1 MAATTKRTQ
10 VADLKQ
16 QVDAGITRH
25 LAMSREL
32 PNWLDEYKTK
42 EIDLENVMNE
52 TTICTRRA
60 WIREK
65 IRVMEDLYEKINLT
79 WDLKGEQLVTLT
91 QILHHENYTNTALKD
106 FLENDKECEE
116 VLKSLGHYI
125 QLANET
131 HVEEGN
137 KIDINKQELDD
148 KLEWWRTQACDCI
161 WTEWGS
167 WSECTKTCGEGENA
181 GTTKRKREVSQLA
194 LNNGTCSGLCE
205 ESKKCNI
212 VCCPV
217 DCTWNQWSEWTKCEE
232 KCPVSEEDGKVH
244 RYRSKNEHQ
253 CGGAFCQGGSK
264 ETKSCHIISIMQ
276 DEIKGLQDDIAE
288 CNSNTTALYYKLC
301 DLLDCQNGGV
311 CHEGVCICQPGY
323 HGTSC
328 EKLPVYQPDGPQV
341 DILVATLTGRGWTQC
356 HKELY
361 SYLLDNNQFEEIG
374 EKCHGEKVFVGC
386 KRVGSDLLTVAAWGR
401 KATVFTDVTDEN
413 ETCSTIC
420 NSKKEAGTQ
429 WYRTPKA
436 WGFAA
441 QDDDLYLSFAD
452 IGDTHGPAP
461 QNGTAKTRLSW
472 YINRSNHGGYRCGA
486 DKHLYR
492 SKDWEMVF
500 FHAN

>member
-137 KIDINKQELDD
+137 KIDIDKQELDD

-181 GTTKRKREVSQLA
+181 GTTIRKREVSQEA
-194 LNNGTCSGLCE
+194 LNNGTCSGSPE
-205 ESKKCNI
+205 HIETCNER
-212 VCCPV
+212 CCPV
-217 DCTWNQWSEWTKCEE
+217 DCTWTLWTDWTKCEE
-232 KCPVSEEDGKVH
+232 KCPIGPDDGKIH
-244 RYRSKNEHQ
+244 RYRTKNEHQ
-253 CGGAFCQGGSK
+253 CGG
-264 ETKSCHIISIMQ
+264 TP
-276 DEIKGLQDDIAE
+276 
-288 CNSNTTALYYKLC
+288 CN
-301 DLLDCQNGGV
+301 
-311 CHEGVCICQPGY
+311 
-323 HGTSC
+323 GTSSEC
-328 EKLPVYQPDGPQV
+328 KDCDIV
-341 DILVATLTGRGWTQC
+341 DILRDKIDTCDEENDNLKSELQACTDKDCNKIEEAEIATFQRGQLVKKIEKWGPEYRIEFHIKIKSSPSMPINNWHNLFNLAADGCESSWDYKCRIPRVSIIHTGDLIQFHTSVSQIPS
-356 HKELY
+356 ELDPV
-361 SYLLDNNQFEEIG
+361 SEDFEMELD
-374 EKCHGEKVFVGC
+374 
-386 KRVGSDLLTVAAWGR
+386 
-401 KATVFTDVTDEN
+401 
-413 ETCSTIC
+413 
-420 NSKKEAGTQ
+420 Q
-429 WYRTPKA
+429 WYNVVMEHTVDMY
-436 WGFAA
+436 G
-441 QDDDLYLSFAD
+441 
-452 IGDTHGPAP
+452 
-461 QNGTAKTRLSW
+461 NGTFTLYVDCENVWEVLGTAATAYDNVAVYQSD
-472 YINRSNHGGYRCGA
+472 A
-486 DKHLYR
+486 DSPSAGPYVEVRGLRFLNY
-492 SKDWEMVF
+492 
-500 FHAN
+500 A

>member
-137 KIDINKQELDD
+137 KIDIDKQELDD

-181 GTTKRKREVSQLA
+181 GTTIRKREVSQEA
-194 LNNGTCSGLCE
+194 LNNGTCSGSPE
-205 ESKKCNI
+205 HIETCNER
-212 VCCPV
+212 CCPV
-217 DCTWNQWSEWTKCEE
+217 DCTWTLWTDWTKCEE
-232 KCPVSEEDGKVH
+232 KCPIGPDDGKIH
-244 RYRSKNEHQ
+244 RYRTKNEHQ
-253 CGGAFCQGGSK
+253 CGG
-264 ETKSCHIISIMQ
+264 TP
-276 DEIKGLQDDIAE
+276 
-288 CNSNTTALYYKLC
+288 CN
-301 DLLDCQNGGV
+301 
-311 CHEGVCICQPGY
+311 
-323 HGTSC
+323 GTSSEC
-328 EKLPVYQPDGPQV
+328 KDCDIV
-341 DILVATLTGRGWTQC
+341 DILRDKIDTCDEENDNLKSELQACTDKDCNKIEDAEIATFERGQLVKKIEKWGPEYRIEFHIKIKSSPSMPINNWHNLFYLAADYCESSWGFECRIPMVSIIHTG
-356 HKELY
+356 
-361 SYLLDNNQFEEIG
+361 
-374 EKCHGEKVFVGC
+374 
-386 KRVGSDLLTVAAWGR
+386 DLLQFYTSIYQMISESDP
-401 KATVFTDVTDEN
+401 VFLDFEMESD
-413 ETCSTIC
+413 
-420 NSKKEAGTQ
+420 Q
-429 WYRTPKA
+429 WYNVVMDHTVDMY
-436 WGFAA
+436 G
-441 QDDDLYLSFAD
+441 
-452 IGDTHGPAP
+452 
-461 QNGTAKTRLSW
+461 NGTFTLYVDCENVWEVLGTAATAYDNVAVYQSD
-472 YINRSNHGGYRCGA
+472 A
-486 DKHLYR
+486 DSPSAGPYVEVRGLRFLNY
-492 SKDWEMVF
+492 
-500 FHAN
+500 A